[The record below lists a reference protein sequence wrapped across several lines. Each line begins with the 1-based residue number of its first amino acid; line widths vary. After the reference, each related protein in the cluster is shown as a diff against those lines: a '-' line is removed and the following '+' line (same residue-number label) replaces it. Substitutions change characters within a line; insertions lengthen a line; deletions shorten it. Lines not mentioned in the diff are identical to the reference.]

1 MIDTLDPKKA
11 LGKGALNTFE
21 SEGAGVMKTGE
32 A

>member
-1 MIDTLDPKKA
+1 MINTLDPKKA